1 MDLGLAG
8 KLALVTGSTAGIG
21 NAVAEELLREGAQVV
36 ITGRSEATVG
46 GALERL
52 RPLGKVHGVA
62 ADLEIAAGADALA
75 GRVRALG
82 SLDVLVNNVGFVA
95 PTGGFLATDDA
106 TWQANLDVNLFSFLR
121 ATRAALPLLLE
132 GGGGSIVN
140 ISSVNARMPF
150 HVAPHYGAAKA
161 AMTNVAKSL
170 SEEFAPQG
178 VRVNT
183 VSPGPVD
190 TPLWQVDGG
199 MGELLAGVAG
209 VERGDVMTAV
219 LPSMLSLTTGRV
231 AEAQEVAQLVAFL
244 ASPLSASTTG
254 SDFVIDSGALKGV

>member
-1 MDLGLAG
+1 MDLQLAG
-8 KLALVTGSTAGIG
+8 KVAVVTGASKGIG
-21 NAVAEELLREGAQVV
+21 RAVAETLLAEGARVV
-36 ITGRSEATVG
+36 TASRSPTDPLDGDRGDHVHVVADLATPEGPAEVV
-46 GALERL
+46 ARAAE
-52 RPLGKVHGVA
+52 VHG
-62 ADLEIAAGADALA
+62 
-75 GRVRALG
+75 R
-82 SLDVLVNNVGFVA
+82 LDVLVNNVGFVA
-95 PTGGFLATDDA
+95 PTGGFLATDDDA
-106 TWQANLDVNLFSFLR
+106 WHANLDVNLFSFLR

-132 GGGGSIVN
+132 DGGGSIVN

-209 VERGDVMTAV
+209 VEREAVMTAV
-219 LPSMLSLTTGRV
+219 LPSMLSLATGRV
-231 AEAQEVAQLVAFL
+231 AEAGEVAQLVAFL